1 MRCLP
6 ARTAILLGILTAPI
20 LVVPA
25 CAQRIASLSQGKSL
39 REIYAP
45 IVAQANCSTVQV
57 LVDGEV
63 RVLGTVVADN
73 LVLTKYSE
81 LQRKEANPEN
91 FASLSCRQGK
101 TAWNAKQIA
110 FDRPSD
116 TALLRL
122 KGAKL
127 PTLRWRTGRR
137 PQAGAFLATPDTTDT
152 PCGIGILSAAP
163 YVHTRP
169 RAFLGIRF
177 TNPRGGPAKLDE
189 AIENGAARAAG
200 LRGGDLVIGFGD
212 KKILDTD
219 ALRDQIQACKPG
231 DVIDVKV
238 RREGVEKTFRVTLG
252 TNHSSP
258 ESGQEDVWGDLSSVR
273 SGFGRVLQHDTV
285 LKPSQV
291 GGPVVDLAGE
301 AIGINI
307 ARAGRV
313 ETLALPSR
321 EVQHLVKRL
330 LGQSK

>member
-1 MRCLP
+1 M
-6 ARTAILLGILTAPI
+6 
-20 LVVPA
+20 
-25 CAQRIASLSQGKSL
+25 
-39 REIYAP
+39 
-45 IVAQANCSTVQV
+45 QV

-63 RVLGTVVADN
+63 RVLGTVVAND

-101 TAWNAKQIA
+101 TAWNAVQLA

-127 PTLRWRTGRR
+127 PALRWRVGSL
-137 PQAGAFLATPDTTDT
+137 PEAGAFLATPDTTAA
-152 PCGIGILSAAP
+152 PCGIGILSAGP

-177 TNPRGGPAKLDE
+177 TNPQGGPAKLDD
-189 AIENGAARAAG
+189 AIEHGAARAAG
-200 LRGGDLVIGFGD
+200 LRAGDLVLEFGG
-212 KKILDTD
+212 KKVLDTD
-219 ALRDQIQACKPG
+219 ALRAQIQACKPG
-231 DVIDVKV
+231 EVVEVKV
-238 RREGVEKTFRVTLG
+238 RREDQEKTFRVTLG
-252 TNHSSP
+252 TNHSPP

-273 SGFGRVLQHDTV
+273 SGFQRVLQHDTV
-285 LKPSQV
+285 LLPAQV
-291 GGPVVDLAGE
+291 GGPVVDLAGD

-313 ETLALPSR
+313 ETLALPGS
-321 EVQHLVKRL
+321 EVQRLVKSL
-330 LGQSK
+330 LSQGK